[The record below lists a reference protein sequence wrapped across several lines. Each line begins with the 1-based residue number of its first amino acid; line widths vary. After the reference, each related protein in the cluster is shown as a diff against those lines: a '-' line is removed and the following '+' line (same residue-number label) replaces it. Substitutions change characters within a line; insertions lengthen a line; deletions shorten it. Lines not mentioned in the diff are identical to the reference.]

1 VTERPSSSQPPAA
14 DRAITVAELHG
25 VTCRFGDKTAVA
37 GLTLSVPTGAL
48 VGLIGPSGAG
58 KTTTVRLLTGGV
70 SPTSGT
76 VRVLGH
82 DPRSLGRS
90 ARRRIG
96 YMPQHFA
103 LYPDLSVRENVD
115 FMASMYGML
124 WLSRRRRV
132 PEILRLVELWDV
144 RSRRARALSGGMQR
158 RLELATALVHDPEL
172 VFLDEPTAGIDPL
185 LRATVWEE
193 LRRLR
198 DRERTLVVTT
208 QYVGDAEEC
217 DLVAIIADGRL
228 VAIDSPAALRQAAV
242 GGEIVEL
249 ETARPLE
256 AAVVASLPEAR
267 SVSAIDAR
275 RVRITVDSAGTAIPA
290 IMEELGRH
298 DVDVTETTEYRPSF
312 DEVFVALIEKAGL
325 DGGAP
330 AATQP

>member
-1 VTERPSSSQPPAA
+1 MSGRPDPPIPPSA
-14 DRAITVAELHG
+14 DRANAAELHD
-25 VTCRFGDKTAVA
+25 VTCRFGDKAAVA
-37 GLTLSVPTGAL
+37 GLTMTVPSGTL

-58 KTTTVRLLTGGV
+58 KTTTVRLMTGGV
-70 SPTSGT
+70 PPTSGS
-76 VRVLGH
+76 VRVLGQ
-82 DPRSLGRS
+82 DPRTLDRS

-103 LYPDLSVRENVD
+103 LYGDLSVRENVD

-124 WLSRRRRV
+124 WLSRRRRI
-132 PEILRLVELWDV
+132 PELLRLVELWDV
-144 RSRRARALSGGMQR
+144 RARRANALSGGMQR
-158 RLELATALVHDPEL
+158 RLELAAALVHDPEI

-228 VAIDSPAALRQAAV
+228 VAIDTPAALRQAAV

-256 AAVVASLPEAR
+256 AAVVAALPEAR
-267 SVSAIDAR
+267 SVAALDAR
-275 RVRITVDSAGTAIPA
+275 RMRITVDSAGAAIPA
-290 IMEELGRH
+290 IVEELGRH
-298 DVDVTETTEYRPSF
+298 DVDVTQTTEYRPSF
-312 DEVFVALIEKAGL
+312 DEVFVALIERAGL

-330 AATQP
+330 VASRP